1 VQHNEQS
8 CQLLQVVGQEDL
20 RPTFMRSEVWGV
32 VGLWRLRGVCRALRR
47 WAQAELWS
55 LPRVVAVGGV
65 VVDRSVAPPK
75 WVATSSVESLDL
87 STMRWSAAGCMP
99 PLPDPRAMH
108 SVSWCADGRVVVC
121 CGVNYGAAD
130 QMYHLASTALQWL
143 PETGAWSALRLW
155 GCRTVGPC

>member
-1 VQHNEQS
+1 MSADDDVGEAQRNAQRGGPVQHNEQT

-75 WVATSSVESLDL
+75 
-87 STMRWSAAGCMP
+87 
-99 PLPDPRAMH
+99 
-108 SVSWCADGRVVVC
+108 
-121 CGVNYGAAD
+121 
-130 QMYHLASTALQWL
+130 
-143 PETGAWSALRLW
+143 
-155 GCRTVGPC
+155 